1 MLSLIPIIRLIA
13 DILTI
18 VVIVD
23 IFVGYFLDVYH
34 PARKLL
40 DSIVEPMLSPLRRY
54 VPPVGMIDFTPLVLV
69 LIIQFVEFLVVNLIL
84 SLV

>member
-1 MLSLIPIIRLIA
+1 LIPIIRLIA

-18 VVIVD
+18 VVIAD
-23 IFVGYFLDVYH
+23 IFLGYFLEAYH
-34 PARKLL
+34 PVRRLL
-40 DSIVEPMLSPLRRY
+40 DSIVEPMLSPLRRF

-84 SLV
+84 SLVS